1 MDNQIK
7 RTTLMVRDAERSA
20 QWYQTVFGM
29 TRWFDKPF
37 VLSGVGLAAGKAG
50 DETRLVILKCEDPVI
65 GMLGLLEWVNPKMD
79 APAEIPTE
87 VKFGMPIFVVTSDD
101 ALGVFERAKDQ
112 GTHIHAEPHD
122 WEVIGA
128 SNETKSMRS
137 VSIFDPDGYFYEVNQ
152 TLSVT
157 PASDAAS

>member
-37 VLSGVGLAAGKAG
+37 TLSGVGLAAGQAG
-50 DETRLVILKCEDPVI
+50 DETRLVILKCSDPVI
-65 GMLGLLEWVNPKMD
+65 GMLGLLEWVNPKME
-79 APAEIPTE
+79 APKEIPTR
-87 VKFGMPIFVVTSDD
+87 VTFGMPIFVVTSDD
-101 ALGVFERAKDQ
+101 AHGVYERAKAE

-122 WEVIGA
+122 WEVVGA
-128 SNETKSMRS
+128 NDEIKTMRS
-137 VSIFDPDGYFYEVNQ
+137 VSVFDPDGYFYEVNE
-152 TLSVT
+152 TLSVK
-157 PASDAAS
+157 PAGDVTG